1 MTFRALTHLLS
12 CKLMI
17 IRVAATVHTVS
28 VRKRALSHC
37 DWGVTS
43 NPYFIPLIMGPC
55 ATFVFLCA
63 EARDLAASSL
73 SLSFDPRPRALA
85 LHVHVRR
92 VQLHGQRAF
101 RFSRLRCKSCSSRCT
116 VCSSRCISTTDG
128 VIAAGA
134 RCDPST
140 SGEVGSVL
148 LDEALPGVTG

>member
-1 MTFRALTHLLS
+1 
-12 CKLMI
+12 MI

-43 NPYFIPLIMGPC
+43 NPYFIPLWARGRAQHSC
-55 ATFVFLCA
+55 FVVCA

-92 VQLHGQRAF
+92 VQLHGQRVF

-134 RCDPST
+134 RCGPST